1 MKPLV
6 IMISVSILTYGAMLD
21 CTPDTLVQD
30 NACSCG
36 RYNCGIGNICH
47 KYNEQT
53 YCAILSGQ
61 TQVTLCGS
69 DSNCSNG
76 QVCVTIGNILKI
88 CLDAYCPYNIRLNQS
103 CNCSSSASSVCNE
116 GQIYYNGTCIE
127 PQGSISDCIPNAWV
141 SS

>member
-36 RYNCGIGNICH
+36 RYNCGVGNICH

-69 DSNCSNG
+69 DYKLFKWTSMCYYRKYFENLFRC
-76 QVCVTIGNILKI
+76 ILS
-88 CLDAYCPYNIRLNQS
+88 L
-103 CNCSSSASSVCNE
+103 
-116 GQIYYNGTCIE
+116 
-127 PQGSISDCIPNAWV
+127 
-141 SS
+141 